1 MPRSA
6 SPDRLLLIAKRALI
20 LAMRLL
26 TVATSLS
33 CSPAALAATLPSPD
47 AIDALAERARLLFDV
62 PGLSLAIVQNGRL
75 VFAKGYGQRDR
86 AGSLAVDPRTVF
98 GIGSIS
104 KSFTTAALALLVQ
117 EGKLGWDDPVV
128 AHLAH
133 FRLSDPVAT
142 RELTVRDLV
151 THRSGLGAGAGD
163 LMLFSRSRFT
173 REEAVRGARFLAL
186 RTRPRSGFAYNNLMF
201 VVAGQLVEA
210 VSGES
215 WERFVQSRLI
225 DPLGLT
231 DCHADPAAFLGEAA
245 SRADVA
251 IGYTEIGTAL
261 MPLPP
266 DPLVAAAPAGGILC
280 SAADLSR
287 WAAML
292 LAGGTIGGVHV
303 LDRAQ
308 RDALWAPQ
316 TILPTAETASLSH
329 QHFRDYAMGW
339 FLEDFDGVMRI
350 WHSGSV
356 AGMVG
361 MVSLLPELDTGI
373 VVLTNQEN
381 GNATNGLVAALSQ
394 ALIGGSGGAPG
405 ETPVDWLAAYKAR
418 QDAAVARRDRLA
430 ASLPGTQARPF
441 LHPAPASL
449 DAYVGRYRDCW
460 RGLFRVVRRG
470 DRLRLSVERAEDL
483 AGTLQALPHDLFVV
497 HWDDRLFN
505 GEDDAFLQFRRGTN
519 GGIAGASMRLVG
531 SDMSF
536 DVRDLDLRRVGTARA
551 QCGAGRAG

>member
-1 MPRSA
+1 M
-6 SPDRLLLIAKRALI
+6 RALI
-20 LAMRLL
+20 LALRLL
-26 TVATSLS
+26 TVATLLTRA
-33 CSPAALAATLPSPD
+33 PAALAAPAAPAAPAAMLPPAD

-62 PGLSLAIVQNGRL
+62 PGLSLAIVQHGRL

-86 AGSLAVDPRTVF
+86 ARSLPVDPRTVF

-128 AHLAH
+128 AHLPQ

-173 REEAVRGARFLAL
+173 RADAIRGARFLTL

-201 VVAGQLVEA
+201 VVAGRLVEA

-225 DPLGLT
+225 DPLGMT
-231 DCHADPAAFLGEAA
+231 DCHADAAAFLAGAA
-245 SRADVA
+245 SPGDVA
-251 IGYTEIGTAL
+251 IGYTEIGSAL

-292 LAGGTIGGVHV
+292 LAGGTIDGVHV

-308 RDALWAPQ
+308 RDALWSPQ
-316 TILPTAETASLSH
+316 TILPTAGTAALSH

-339 FLEDFDGVMRI
+339 FLEDFDGVARI

-361 MVSLLPELDTGI
+361 MVSLLPERDAGI

-394 ALIGGSGGAPG
+394 ALIGPPGGN
-405 ETPVDWLAAYKAR
+405 PVDWLAVYKAR
-418 QDAAVARRDRLA
+418 QDAAAARRDRLA
-430 ASLPGTQARPF
+430 ASLPGTPARPF
-441 LHPAPASL
+441 LHPAPARL

-470 DRLRLSVERAEDL
+470 DRLRLSVARADDL

-505 GEDDAFLQFRRGTN
+505 DEDDAFLQFRRGAN
-519 GGIAGASMRLVG
+519 GRIAGASMRLLG

-536 DVRDLDLRRVGTARA
+536 DVQDLDLRPAGTARGH
-551 QCGAGRAG
+551 CHRGPAG